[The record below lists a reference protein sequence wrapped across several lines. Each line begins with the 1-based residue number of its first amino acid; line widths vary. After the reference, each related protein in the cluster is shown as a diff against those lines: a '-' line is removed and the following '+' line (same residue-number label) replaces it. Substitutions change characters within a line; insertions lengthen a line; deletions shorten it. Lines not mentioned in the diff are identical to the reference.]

1 MAIRFERRG
10 RLAVVTIDR
19 PEAMNAL
26 DPEHNDAMVEVWR
39 EFRDDPDLWVGILT
53 GAGDRAFSAG
63 ADLKT
68 MIPALRGGRPA
79 DFNFGGLTRGFLSWK
94 PVIAAVNGVALAG
107 GLEMVLAC
115 DLRVASR
122 TARFGLAE
130 VRWGIIPGSGGT
142 QRLPR
147 TVSLA
152 RAMELI
158 LTGEPV
164 DAETALAWGLVNR
177 VVEPEEV
184 MPEALRLAE
193 TLLQRGPLALR
204 AAKEAVL
211 RGLDLSL
218 ENGLALEDVLFNQIA
233 GTRDAAEG
241 SAAFAEKRQPEFRGE

>member
-1 MAIRFERRG
+1 MAVRFERRG

-26 DPEHNDAMVEVWR
+26 DPDHNEALVGAWR
-39 EFRDDPDLWVGILT
+39 QFRDDPDLWVGILT

-68 MIPALRGGRPA
+68 MIPALREGRPV
-79 DFNFGGLTRGFLSWK
+79 DFNFGGLTRGFLTWK

-152 RAMELI
+152 RALELI

-177 VVEPEEV
+177 VVEPEAV

-211 RGLDLSL
+211 RGLDLPL
-218 ENGLALEDVLFNQIA
+218 EDGLALEDVLFNRVV
-233 GTRDAAEG
+233 GSRDAAEG